1 MSLRNQHKVVRQ
13 GYGGQAVIEGV
24 MIRGPRHATVVCRRP
39 DGTISRRSR
48 TLQKS
53 YTGWASKIPFLRG
66 VIILGETLH
75 LGMWALLFSQN
86 VALAEERSDE
96 DKGMGV
102 VNALTLL
109 IAFSIAIGIFFL
121 APIFG
126 TRWLVNQI
134 DPDIVAIVLEGVLRL
149 VLLLGYLLLI
159 GRMGEIKRVF
169 EYHGAEHMTIATWES
184 DRELKIE
191 NVRQH
196 SRAHPRCGTSFLLVV
211 AVVAI
216 LVFTSL
222 GTPPLW
228 WHLTSRIVFI
238 PVIAAIAY
246 EAIRFGGT
254 HRHIRLV
261 NWLFAPNLWLQALT
275 TRVPKDDQIEIA
287 IAAMEAAVAQEL
299 ADAPAA
305 AETVT
310 ATGAAATG
318 VAPTG
323 QPTG

>member
-1 MSLRNQHKVVRQ
+1 MSLREQHRAVRQ

-39 DGTISRRSR
+39 DGTVASRARALRS
-48 TLQKS
+48 S
-53 YTGWASKIPFLRG
+53 YTGRARKTPLLRG
-66 VIILGETLH
+66 VIILWETLH

-86 VALAEERSDE
+86 VALAEEPADE

-102 VNALTLL
+102 LNVITML

-121 APIFG
+121 APIVG
-126 TRWLVNQI
+126 TRWLVARI
-134 DPDIVAIVLEGVLRL
+134 DPDIIAIVLEGVLRL
-149 VLLLGYLLLI
+149 ALLLGYLALI
-159 GRMGEIKRVF
+159 GRMREIKRVF
-169 EYHGAEHMTIATWES
+169 EYHGAEHMTIAAWES
-184 DRELKIE
+184 EQALTVE
-191 NVRQH
+191 NVRRY

-216 LVFTSL
+216 LVFTAL

-238 PVIAAIAY
+238 PLIAAIAY
-246 EAIRFGGT
+246 EAIRFGGS

-275 TRVPKDDQIEIA
+275 TRAPQDDQIEVA
-287 IAAMEAAVAQEL
+287 ITAMETALAHELGGAPAVAEP
-299 ADAPAA
+299 APAPA
-305 AETVT
+305 D
-310 ATGAAATG
+310 
-318 VAPTG
+318 
-323 QPTG
+323 

>member
-1 MSLRNQHKVVRQ
+1 MSLREQHRAVRQ

-39 DGTISRRSR
+39 DGTVASRARALR
-48 TLQKS
+48 ES
-53 YTGWASKIPFLRG
+53 YTGRARKTPLLRG
-66 VIILGETLH
+66 MIILWETLH

-86 VALAEERSDE
+86 VALAEEPADE

-102 VNALTLL
+102 LNVITML

-121 APIFG
+121 APIVG
-126 TRWLVNQI
+126 TRWLVDRI
-134 DPDIVAIVLEGVLRL
+134 DPDIIAIVLEGVLRL
-149 VLLLGYLLLI
+149 ALLLGYLVLI
-159 GRMGEIKRVF
+159 GRMREIKRVF
-169 EYHGAEHMTIATWES
+169 EYHGAEHMTIAAWES
-184 DRELKIE
+184 EQALTVE
-191 NVRQH
+191 NVRRY

-216 LVFTSL
+216 LVFTAL

-246 EAIRFGGT
+246 EAIRFGGS

-275 TRVPKDDQIEIA
+275 TRAPQDDQIEVA
-287 IAAMEAAVAQEL
+287 ITAMETALAHEL
-299 ADAPAA
+299 ADAAAVAAPAP
-305 AETVT
+305 
-310 ATGAAATG
+310 GS
-318 VAPTG
+318 
-323 QPTG
+323 

>member
-1 MSLRNQHKVVRQ
+1 MSLRSQHKVVRQ

-39 DGTISRRSR
+39 DGTVARRSR

-53 YTGWASKIPFLRG
+53 YTGWATRLPFLRG
-66 VIILGETLH
+66 IIILGETLH

-86 VALAEERSDE
+86 VALAEEPADE
-96 DKGMGV
+96 DKGLGL
-102 VNALTLL
+102 VNAITLL
-109 IAFSIAIGIFFL
+109 IAFGVAIGIFFL

-126 TRWLVNQI
+126 TRWLVDQI
-134 DPDIVAIVLEGVLRL
+134 DPDIIAIVLEGVLRL
-149 VLLLGYLLLI
+149 VLLLTYLFLI
-159 GRMGEIKRVF
+159 GLMGEIKRVF
-169 EYHGAEHMTIATWES
+169 QYHGAEHMTIATWES
-184 DRELKIE
+184 DEALTVD
-191 NVRQH
+191 NVRQY

-216 LVFTSL
+216 LVFTAL

-228 WHLTSRIVFI
+228 WHIVSRIVFI

-246 EAIRFGGT
+246 EAIRFGGS

-275 TRVPKDDQIEIA
+275 TRVPQDEHIEVA
-287 IAAMEAAVAQEL
+287 IAAMEEALAQE
-299 ADAPAA
+299 AAEAPAPVSRG
-305 AETVT
+305 AEPEP
-310 ATGAAATG
+310 AGG
-318 VAPTG
+318 D
-323 QPTG
+323 

>member
-1 MSLRNQHKVVRQ
+1 MSLREQHRAVRQ

-39 DGTISRRSR
+39 DGTVASRARALRS
-48 TLQKS
+48 S
-53 YTGWASKIPFLRG
+53 YTGRARKTPLLRG
-66 VIILGETLH
+66 VIILWETLH

-86 VALAEERSDE
+86 VALAEEPADE

-102 VNALTLL
+102 LNVITML

-121 APIFG
+121 APIVG
-126 TRWLVNQI
+126 TRWLVARI
-134 DPDIVAIVLEGVLRL
+134 DPDIIAIVLEGVLRL
-149 VLLLGYLLLI
+149 ALLLGYLVLI

-169 EYHGAEHMTIATWES
+169 EYHGAEHMTIAAWES
-184 DRELKIE
+184 EQALTVE
-191 NVRQH
+191 NVRRY

-216 LVFTSL
+216 LVFTAL

-246 EAIRFGGT
+246 EAIRFGGS

-275 TRVPKDDQIEIA
+275 TRAPQDDQIEVA
-287 IAAMEAAVAQEL
+287 IAAMETALAHEL
-299 ADAPAA
+299 ADAPAV
-305 AETVT
+305 AEP
-310 ATGAAATG
+310 
-318 VAPTG
+318 APSS
-323 QPTG
+323 

>member
-1 MSLRNQHKVVRQ
+1 MSLREQHRAVRQ

-39 DGTISRRSR
+39 DGTVASRARALRS
-48 TLQKS
+48 S
-53 YTGWASKIPFLRG
+53 YTGRARKTPLLRG
-66 VIILGETLH
+66 VIILWETLH

-86 VALAEERSDE
+86 VALAEEPADE

-102 VNALTLL
+102 LNVITML

-121 APIFG
+121 APIVG
-126 TRWLVNQI
+126 TRWLVARI
-134 DPDIVAIVLEGVLRL
+134 DPDIIAIVLEGVLRL
-149 VLLLGYLLLI
+149 ALLLGYLALI
-159 GRMGEIKRVF
+159 GRMGEIRRVF
-169 EYHGAEHMTIATWES
+169 EYHGAEHMTIAAWES
-184 DRELKIE
+184 EQALTVE
-191 NVRQH
+191 NVRRY

-216 LVFTSL
+216 LVFTAL

-246 EAIRFGGT
+246 EAIRFGGS

-275 TRVPKDDQIEIA
+275 TRAPQDDQIEVA
-287 IAAMEAAVAQEL
+287 ITAMETALAHEL
-299 ADAPAA
+299 ADAPAV
-305 AETVT
+305 AEP
-310 ATGAAATG
+310 
-318 VAPTG
+318 APA
-323 QPTG
+323 PAD

>member
-1 MSLRNQHKVVRQ
+1 MSLRDQHKVVRQ

-39 DGTISRRSR
+39 DGTIARRSR
-48 TLQKS
+48 VLRKS
-53 YTGWASKIPFLRG
+53 YTGWATKVPFLRG

-86 VALAEERSDE
+86 VALAEEPADE

-102 VNALTLL
+102 INALTLL

-126 TRWLVNQI
+126 TRWLVDEI
-134 DPDIVAIVLEGVLRL
+134 DPDILAVVLEGVLRL
-149 VLLLGYLLLI
+149 ILLLGYLFLI
-159 GRMGEIKRVF
+159 GLMGEIKRVF

-184 DRELKIE
+184 QEELQIE
-191 NVRQH
+191 NVRGY

-216 LVFTSL
+216 LVFTAL

-228 WHLTSRIVFI
+228 WHITSRIVFI

-246 EAIRFGGT
+246 EAIRFGGS
-254 HRHIRLV
+254 HRHIRVV

-275 TRVPKDDQIEIA
+275 TRPPHDDQIEVA
-287 IAAMEAAVAQEL
+287 IAAMEAALEAE
-299 ADAPAA
+299 ASEAA
-305 AETVT
+305 A
-310 ATGAAATG
+310 AAGAAEPVPAD
-318 VAPTG
+318 
-323 QPTG
+323 

>member
-1 MSLRNQHKVVRQ
+1 
-13 GYGGQAVIEGV
+13 
-24 MIRGPRHATVVCRRP
+24 MI
-39 DGTISRRSR
+39 ILWE
-48 TLQKS
+48 TLQ
-53 YTGWASKIPFLRG
+53 
-66 VIILGETLH
+66 

-86 VALAEERSDE
+86 VALAEEPADE

-102 VNALTLL
+102 LNVITML

-121 APIFG
+121 APIVG
-126 TRWLVNQI
+126 TRWLVDRI
-134 DPDIVAIVLEGVLRL
+134 DPDIIAIVLEGVLRL
-149 VLLLGYLLLI
+149 ALLLGYLALI

-169 EYHGAEHMTIATWES
+169 EYHGAEHMTIAAWES
-184 DRELKIE
+184 EQALTVE
-191 NVRQH
+191 NVRRY

-216 LVFTSL
+216 LVFTAL

-246 EAIRFGGT
+246 EAIRFGGS

-275 TRVPKDDQIEIA
+275 TRAPQDDQIEVA
-287 IAAMEAAVAQEL
+287 ITAMETALAQEAADAAAVA
-299 ADAPAA
+299 APAP
-305 AETVT
+305 
-310 ATGAAATG
+310 GS
-318 VAPTG
+318 
-323 QPTG
+323 